1 MSYLNQNYFNNFQVK
16 NPILKNPTNRNAP
29 LQLQKVR
36 PSQLAT
42 GANTLSVT
50 NQNILIQTEDIVC
63 SSLRVNPGYT
73 NTCYILPSANQLINL
88 LGVQSNGLSTPSYS
102 NAVQTGDVLIIP
114 VVNTSMTGCA
124 IVAGANTTGSNE
136 STGSILIPGRP
147 TNNQGG
153 NPRGTLSQLVI
164 DFNNVSSGSGGV
176 TGSYLVY
183 GISATGTQ

>member
-16 NPILKNPTNRNAP
+16 NPILKNPTNRSAP

-42 GANTLSVT
+42 GTAAS
-50 NQNILIQTEDIVC
+50 QNIIVQTEDIVC

-73 NTCYILPSANQLINL
+73 NTNYILPSANQLINL
-88 LGVQSNGLSTPSYS
+88 LGVNYS
-102 NAVQTGDVLIIP
+102 GQISSPTYFNSVQAGDVLIIP
-114 VVNTSMTGCA
+114 VVNTAMTGCT

-147 TNNQGG
+147 TPNQGG

-164 DFNNVSSGSGGV
+164 DFNYVSSSSAGV